1 MRQIKYRAVGQCL
14 RLEEAWRPVAGTVGR
29 YQAAFSLDES
39 WDGLTCTAVF
49 RGPKATVEQLLVNG
63 ACVVPWEALQVRGW
77 LEVGLYGVCGSDRLP
92 TLWAEPIAISDGPT
106 PADAAQEP
114 TPDKWQEY
122 VSRVEDSAAE
132 ARTAQDAAAAARLAA
147 EMARDT
153 AAAASS
159 RSEAARDEALSAK
172 KAAERAET
180 SAEAAA
186 KKFSDNVDQLFT
198 SVSNGKAQ
206 VASAITDK
214 GIATAEDAAFATM
227 AENIRNIPIPKNCGR
242 ITYNGHE
249 LTVF

>member
-49 RGPKATVEQLLVNG
+49 RGPKATVEQLLADG

-122 VSRVEDSAAE
+122 VNQVKDN
-132 ARTAQDAAAAARLAA
+132 AAAARAAQTMATAAQQAAKEAA
-147 EMARDT
+147 ET
-153 AAAASS
+153 AKEASS
-159 RSEAARDEALSAK
+159 RSETARDEAVLAK
-172 KAAERAET
+172 TAAEQAQALAKAAAE
-180 SAEAAA
+180 
-186 KKFSDNVDQLFT
+186 KFSANVDQLFT

-214 GIATAEDAAFATM
+214 GVATAEDAAFATM
-227 AENIRNIPIPKNCGR
+227 AENIRNIPIPKNYGR

-249 LTVF
+249 LTVS